1 MMQPGQSYTE
11 ISEERRD
18 QLIEVI
24 AQKICQYGMIT
35 PAVFFLEMNKPLS
48 YIGSQAMHFFSPLVS
63 VVFTSFDEF
72 AYFFEDRQNL
82 ERLIVRLEEL
92 SIEQDQK
99 AKEARQAALQQK
111 KTKSGLFPWIKR

>member
-1 MMQPGQSYTE
+1 
-11 ISEERRD
+11 
-18 QLIEVI
+18 
-24 AQKICQYGMIT
+24 MIT